1 MTGKIMS
8 SRVGGRTEITTS
20 LDGHV
25 FRPTDALRSAAANQR
40 AARER
45 RIHVVVFPGFSS
57 FDAAMLAQTFQYAN
71 ELDQTPSRRSKT
83 YKVLLVS
90 ATGGTVISSS
100 GLSVSTELAGAV
112 SVEDAIV
119 IVGGEGAIAACRNQ
133 ALARWLHNAYSCGMA
148 MLAVSEGQVLLDAQ
162 EHRNDLSRRHSAFS
176 DAMRPD
182 AGIESPTR
190 AENGVLERNAALAT
204 ALGIVGRDL
213 GRAAARKVGERIV
226 PGARRWLSAVV
237 GEVDESNRSRAEE
250 AARWIAENFE
260 RPIMV
265 ADVCAY
271 TLMTTRTLS
280 RQFKEV
286 TGMSPTGY
294 LVKVRFDRACQLLV
308 STQLPI
314 DKIARRCGFSSGMTL
329 AKLFRRRLSASAS
342 EYRQAARMQ
351 MALCYRAPETG
362 PDQSDFDSAEDA
374 LRLSAIES
382 ALEL

>member
-1 MTGKIMS
+1 
-8 SRVGGRTEITTS
+8 
-20 LDGHV
+20 
-25 FRPTDALRSAAANQR
+25 
-40 AARER
+40 
-45 RIHVVVFPGFSS
+45 
-57 FDAAMLAQTFQYAN
+57 
-71 ELDQTPSRRSKT
+71 
-83 YKVLLVS
+83 
-90 ATGGTVISSS
+90 
-100 GLSVSTELAGAV
+100 
-112 SVEDAIV
+112 
-119 IVGGEGAIAACRNQ
+119 
-133 ALARWLHNAYSCGMA
+133 
-148 MLAVSEGQVLLDAQ
+148 
-162 EHRNDLSRRHSAFS
+162 
-176 DAMRPD
+176 
-182 AGIESPTR
+182 
-190 AENGVLERNAALAT
+190 
-204 ALGIVGRDL
+204 
-213 GRAAARKVGERIV
+213 V

-351 MALCYRAPETG
+351 MALRDRAPETG
-362 PDQSDFDSAEDA
+362 PDQSDFDSAEDD